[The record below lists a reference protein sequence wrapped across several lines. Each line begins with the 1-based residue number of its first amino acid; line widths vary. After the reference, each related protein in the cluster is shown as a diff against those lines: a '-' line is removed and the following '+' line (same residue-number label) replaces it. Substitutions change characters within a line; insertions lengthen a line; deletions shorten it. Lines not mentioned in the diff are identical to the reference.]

1 MKNAIFT
8 GVGTAIITPFKNDA
22 IDLYSLGEII
32 EEQISAGVGAI
43 VAAGTTGEAATLSDG
58 ERYELYKFTRERTRG
73 RVPLVLGTG
82 SPDTKRA
89 IEYTRLAREV
99 GADGALVVTPYY
111 NKGTREGIYRHFRA
125 ICEAV
130 NIPIILY
137 NVPSR
142 TGVSLDIETLE
153 RLTELPGIA
162 GIKEA
167 DNSAERLA
175 ALSRLAEG
183 LPIYSGIDAL
193 IYATLS
199 IGGVGVISV
208 VSNLYPRETVEICK
222 QYFAGNHKEAL
233 KIQHGLARVIDS
245 LFLDTNPAPIKYAMA
260 RAGRC
265 SAEMRLPMWLPTE
278 RCQRRIDAA
287 IEEYESKRG

>member
-125 ICEAV
+125 ICEATD
-130 NIPIILY
+130 IPIILY

-167 DNSAERLA
+167 DSSAERLA

-183 LPIYSGIDAL
+183 LPI
-193 IYATLS
+193 
-199 IGGVGVISV
+199 
-208 VSNLYPRETVEICK
+208 
-222 QYFAGNHKEAL
+222 
-233 KIQHGLARVIDS
+233 
-245 LFLDTNPAPIKYAMA
+245 
-260 RAGRC
+260 
-265 SAEMRLPMWLPTE
+265 
-278 RCQRRIDAA
+278 
-287 IEEYESKRG
+287 